1 MSEDDIYLPS
11 NAICSNSGI
20 VVYGIIFKRPVDPS
34 DPYSVECIEHEK
46 EIYRRLQHCEGV
58 IPYLDLSGLVIQ
70 LPFMNDG
77 TLSRYLQSNSP
88 PMRAQQLAW
97 VKQMVHTLCRIHD
110 RRVLVIDLASRNML
124 IHPNGSILF
133 CDFGTSI
140 LLPIETDIWA
150 AESHESS
157 FETDICQLGAII
169 YEVVTGRDIADYD
182 QITEDAGGWPPRDKL
197 PSTRGIW
204 LGSIIEACWTKGRFR
219 TTYELA
225 QMLEEEHTL
234 NSDDIDQ
241 TRLVWNLHPAISSFV
256 Y

>member
-1 MSEDDIYLPS
+1 MNSKTLETMSEDDIYLPS

-58 IPYLDLSGLVIQ
+58 IPYLDLSGLAIQ
-70 LPFMNDG
+70 LPLMNDG
-77 TLSRYLQSNSP
+77 TLSRYLQSNNP
-88 PMRAQQLAW
+88 PMRTQRLAW

-140 LLPIETDIWA
+140 LLPIETDI
-150 AESHESS
+150 
-157 FETDICQLGAII
+157 
-169 YEVVTGRDIADYD
+169 
-182 QITEDAGGWPPRDKL
+182 
-197 PSTRGIW
+197 
-204 LGSIIEACWTKGRFR
+204 
-219 TTYELA
+219 
-225 QMLEEEHTL
+225 
-234 NSDDIDQ
+234 
-241 TRLVWNLHPAISSFV
+241 
-256 Y
+256 